1 MGGIPVIVLVVFL
14 VIWVLTNVLRAQQ
27 DDSKTVRRRP
37 GQGLP
42 NRPAAPLDRNT
53 GTDID
58 RFLAEIDRLRQRGA
72 QQGDES
78 AAAPRPPA
86 PAPPVAR
93 PRPQPQPRPQPAQ
106 RARPTTLPRTSPA
119 ARPTVAA
126 PPPPPPPL
134 RPPDPAPVVT
144 IFQRGAPAGP
154 STTDL
159 KIGQTTLAALPVGAA
174 SPSARKPPPKGSPL
188 EAIEMLLR
196 GRQGVAAAILLGE
209 VLGPPKSRRL

>member
-42 NRPAAPLDRNT
+42 NRPAAPLERNT
-53 GTDID
+53 GNDID

-72 QQGDES
+72 QQGEES
-78 AAAPRPPA
+78 AAPRPPA
-86 PAPPVAR
+86 PAPPVVR
-93 PRPQPQPRPQPAQ
+93 PRPQPQARPQPAQ
-106 RARPTTLPRTSPA
+106 RPRPSAMSRTAPPTRPA
-119 ARPTVAA
+119 AA
-126 PPPPPPPL
+126 PPPPPPAPL

-144 IFQRGAPAGP
+144 IFQPGAPAGP
-154 STTDL
+154 SMTDL
-159 KIGQTTLAALPVGAA
+159 KFASSLPALPVGAP
-174 SPSARKPPPKGSPL
+174 SPSARKPAAKGSPL
-188 EAIEMLLR
+188 EAIQTLLR

-209 VLGPPKSRRL
+209 VLGPPKSRRH